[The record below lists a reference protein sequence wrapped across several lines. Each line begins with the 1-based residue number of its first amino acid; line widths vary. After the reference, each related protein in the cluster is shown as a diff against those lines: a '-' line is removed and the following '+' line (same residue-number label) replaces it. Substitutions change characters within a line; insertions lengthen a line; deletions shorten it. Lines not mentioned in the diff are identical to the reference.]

1 MNIDERWRNS
11 SYSRGYNNSAN
22 DGGRYQPPAKA
33 SSIYFF
39 ASNERIRHGIHYIYI
54 YIHGRL
60 TLYLLLKLGSD
71 SFKRLRI
78 SLRDDTRYLWIRCLR
93 ISFFFFFFP
102 LSRISLS
109 LSSSSSNGISI
120 SSISR
125 DTFIASL
132 DTLTIPSVI
141 SKYIHTYERER
152 RVRPGKDCFY
162 RREAGLLPFHR
173 ARQTTTA
180 LSKRVVEPASPLR
193 TPSSSSSSSSLDER
207 LTRHYRTH
215 LSFNPLPFNSL
226 FRVSSSVD

>member
-1 MNIDERWRNS
+1 MDS
-11 SYSRGYNNSAN
+11 MLK
-22 DGGRYQPPAKA
+22 DLLFLFLFPPLPN
-33 SSIYFF
+33 F
-39 ASNERIRHGIHYIYI
+39 
-54 YIHGRL
+54 
-60 TLYLLLKLGSD
+60 
-71 SFKRLRI
+71 
-78 SLRDDTRYLWIRCLR
+78 
-93 ISFFFFFFP
+93 
-102 LSRISLS
+102 SLS

-193 TPSSSSSSSSLDER
+193 TPSSSSSSSFDER
-207 LTRHYRTH
+207 LTQHYRTH

>member
-193 TPSSSSSSSSLDER
+193 TPSSSSSSSFDER
-207 LTRHYRTH
+207 LTQHYRTH

>member
-1 MNIDERWRNS
+1 MDS
-11 SYSRGYNNSAN
+11 MLK
-22 DGGRYQPPAKA
+22 DLLFLFLFPPLPN
-33 SSIYFF
+33 F
-39 ASNERIRHGIHYIYI
+39 
-54 YIHGRL
+54 
-60 TLYLLLKLGSD
+60 
-71 SFKRLRI
+71 
-78 SLRDDTRYLWIRCLR
+78 
-93 ISFFFFFFP
+93 
-102 LSRISLS
+102 SLS

-141 SKYIHTYERER
+141 SKYIPTYYIPTRER